1 MTQRTLDYAPRF
13 DPRSRE
19 HPVEELRH
27 KRRFRFWR
35 AGRVLDQGT
44 EGACVGHGIVG
55 ALQSLP
61 KKAKIRLPQEAA
73 FGYYRL
79 AQYIDQWEGEN
90 YSGTSVLAGAKVAK
104 MTGQIHEYQ
113 WAFGID
119 QVIDTLMVRGPIVI
133 GIEWRDSMYQPRP
146 SGLLDISGQAVG
158 GHCLFI
164 TGVALGRNLRGES
177 TPEGFFKLRNSWG
190 GDYGKRGSCYMSIED
205 METMLGLRGEA
216 CSLVQ

>member
-13 DPRSRE
+13 DPRSRDY
-19 HPVEELRH
+19 PVEELRH

-35 AGRVLDQGT
+35 AGRVLDQGS

-61 KKAKIRLPQEAA
+61 KKAKIKLPQEAA

-79 AQYIDQWEGEN
+79 AQYIDQWEGED

-104 MTGQIHEYQ
+104 MAGHIHEYQ

-133 GIEWRDSMYQPRP
+133 GIAP
-146 SGLLDISGQAVG
+146 
-158 GHCLFI
+158 
-164 TGVALGRNLRGES
+164 GRNLRGES

-190 GDYGKRGSCYMSIED
+190 SDYGKRGSCYMSIED